1 MTKVDLKE
9 TVGGNVNKGFEPVK
23 EAFIRNFTHH
33 GETGAACA
41 IYYRGEKV
49 VDLWGGYSDLVHR
62 IPWGEHTCTPVFSST
77 KGFAALTAAVAH
89 SKGFFSYE
97 DKVADYWPEFA
108 ENGKEKITIRQLFN
122 HQAGLCAL
130 DKLQLNTF
138 SDLDTRQVFTKLAV
152 MTPEWLP
159 GTAHGYH
166 TWTLGWFI
174 GELIRR
180 VDPLGRSLGVFMQEE
195 LCKPLGAEF
204 YIGLPDG
211 FPEDRL
217 AKVQGISSPLQ
228 VFKHMHELTIGML
241 LGFLNPGS
249 LTSRSMVD
257 KKRLVGNN
265 NFNNREMLSIEFPS
279 GNGIGEVRGMAQI
292 YSEFATGGRS
302 LGLSAET
309 LSELQRPAEPP
320 ARGWHDRVIR
330 MDLGYSLGFWKP
342 IATRKFGSSLHA
354 FGHPGAGGSFCFA
367 DPEMKVG
374 YAYALN
380 KIGGYMDNNPREN
393 NVRNAFYNCIQ

>member
-1 MTKVDLKE
+1 M
-9 TVGGNVNKGFEPVK
+9 
-23 EAFIRNFTHH
+23 
-33 GETGAACA
+33 
-41 IYYRGEKV
+41 
-49 VDLWGGYSDLVHR
+49 
-62 IPWGEHTCTPVFSST
+62 
-77 KGFAALTAAVAH
+77 
-89 SKGFFSYE
+89 
-97 DKVADYWPEFA
+97 
-108 ENGKEKITIRQLFN
+108 
-122 HQAGLCAL
+122 
-130 DKLQLNTF
+130 
-138 SDLDTRQVFTKLAV
+138 
-152 MTPEWLP
+152 
-159 GTAHGYH
+159 
-166 TWTLGWFI
+166 
-174 GELIRR
+174 
-180 VDPLGRSLGVFMQEE
+180 
-195 LCKPLGAEF
+195 
-204 YIGLPDG
+204 
-211 FPEDRL
+211 

-302 LGLSAET
+302 LRLSAET